1 MMIKFTDDLSKQ
13 EIHAQGN
20 ELAQVMGKDT
30 DDNGKRVYEWPDSM
44 MQHVTTFENPVLVTD
59 NYKIGQLDPTL
70 RDTVFALF
78 ASPMKE
84 VRYHRTNLKF
94 DQDLYEGVWSPSID
108 TLLFCRALRAMSIKG
123 ELRGIKSVAE
133 VGPGSGFISKFILDQ
148 IPDLEEMVLVDLNPK
163 AGDCVHDNIRDGR
176 VRFIEGDAK
185 EVLSG
190 KKYDLIVSN
199 PPYIPRP
206 GSIDDNPYE
215 GVGLLRYLI
224 MNTPQL
230 TTERG
235 FSLIN
240 YSSMAD
246 GIVDQAV
253 KESGVEMRVA
263 DQMTVPLKVYNVL
276 NKNNGEWLNY
286 LLDKKGLVPNKHEGY
301 EYWHDITIKQ
311 VKRK

>member
-190 KKYDLIVSN
+190 KKYDLIVKSN
-199 PPYIPRP
+199 NCYF
-206 GSIDDNPYE
+206 Y
-215 GVGLLRYLI
+215 
-224 MNTPQL
+224 
-230 TTERG
+230 
-235 FSLIN
+235 
-240 YSSMAD
+240 
-246 GIVDQAV
+246 
-253 KESGVEMRVA
+253 K
-263 DQMTVPLKVYNVL
+263 
-276 NKNNGEWLNY
+276 KNE
-286 LLDKKGLVPNKHEGY
+286 
-301 EYWHDITIKQ
+301 
-311 VKRK
+311 